1 MAEDD
6 KDIAKEKDK
15 LAQTIRQNKLQDN
28 PKLYVQAVQKL
39 FKEYDVDFK
48 DKDIKK
54 YVDDQILKAK

>member
-54 YVDDQILKAK
+54 VC